1 MQAHRRCELSATEGA
16 HRRCCRFGLEGSRPV
31 PLRKH
36 AEEMRDMYANE
47 IAAAVHGGATP
58 SPLQVESW
66 ARYDAA
72 ARGGDPA
79 AAFPPSGP
87 VRT

>member
-1 MQAHRRCELSATEGA
+1 ML
-16 HRRCCRFGLEGSRPV
+16 
-31 PLRKH
+31 LRKH

-47 IAAAVHGGATP
+47 IAAAVHGGEPP

-66 ARYDAA
+66 ARYDTA

-79 AAFPPSGP
+79 AAFPPS
-87 VRT
+87 

>member
-1 MQAHRRCELSATEGA
+1 MQAHRRCGRFPLGGASSMPPIPTHGELVE
-16 HRRCCRFGLEGSRPV
+16 L
-31 PLRKH
+31 LRKH

-47 IAAAVHGGATP
+47 IAAAIHSGNVP
-58 SPLQVESW
+58 SPLQVEAW

-79 AAFPPSGP
+79 AAFPSSGP
-87 VRT
+87 TPN

>member
-1 MQAHRRCELSATEGA
+1 M
-16 HRRCCRFGLEGSRPV
+16 

-47 IAAAVHGGATP
+47 IAAAVHGGAVP

-79 AAFPPSGP
+79 DAFPPSGP
-87 VRT
+87 ART